1 MKKKTYLKP
10 LSHRPQEL
18 RQRLYTLYME
28 KYFNLFLNSY
38 EWDGI
43 SHDQREYLMRAFWF
57 NGSVAAF
64 SIIQPLK
71 KFLGTTAAAFSDSES
86 DKGLIGFAPFDIQNY
101 NMYDYPTT
109 ALLINVRGVPYIPK
123 KVMVNHE
130 DVVLGFAQHNRRPIV
145 ETISTLVKQ
154 IVNAEM
160 AINTNIN
167 ALKTPIIFT
176 IGPDSAQHAQDFQ
189 NNLEND
195 TPDFFANVGELDNI
209 KALNSGVQPFFK
221 DLYEYK
227 KNVEGEIKT
236 FLGLDNNDQGKRER
250 ENVDETNS
258 NNDVINASRDSV
270 LDCLNE
276 FCDDIGDVLGFDISV
291 EAKQKPVAA
300 VSEDGD
306 IQGGP
311 QPGAPKGGQE
321 NGN

>member
-1 MKKKTYLKP
+1 
-10 LSHRPQEL
+10 
-18 RQRLYTLYME
+18 
-28 KYFNLFLNSY
+28 
-38 EWDGI
+38 
-43 SHDQREYLMRAFWF
+43 
-57 NGSVAAF
+57 
-64 SIIQPLK
+64 
-71 KFLGTTAAAFSDSES
+71 
-86 DKGLIGFAPFDIQNY
+86 
-101 NMYDYPTT
+101 MYDYPTT

-123 KVMVNHE
+123 GVMVNHE

-276 FCDDIGDVLGFDISV
+276 FCDDISDVLGFDISV
-291 EAKQKPVAA
+291 EAKQKPVTA
-300 VSEDGD
+300 VAEDGD

-311 QPGAPKGGQE
+311 QPGAPKGGQD
-321 NGN
+321 NGND